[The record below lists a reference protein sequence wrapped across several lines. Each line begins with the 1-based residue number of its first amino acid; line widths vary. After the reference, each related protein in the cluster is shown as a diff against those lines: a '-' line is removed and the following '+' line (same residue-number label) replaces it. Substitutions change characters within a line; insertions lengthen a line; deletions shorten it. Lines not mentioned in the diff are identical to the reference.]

1 MWLGVFGLGVL
12 AAPRCG
18 LAEALGVWHGFDI
31 RWDTTLRVS
40 LGLRT
45 EAADPALLANI
56 NADDGDRAFRPGL
69 MSERVDVVTEMTA
82 QRGAFGLDVS
92 AQGWYDAA
100 YNTASANTSPA
111 TFNPLASSNRGF
123 PGDVRDLMGRQAE
136 VLNAFMKD
144 TVQAGDVPVT
154 LAVGRQTLLWGES
167 LLFPENGIAAAQAP
181 VDEIKSLA
189 SPLAEARELYLPVG
203 QIVVR
208 AAPGGGFSLE
218 AYDQFEWRPNRLPG
232 VGSFFSTS
240 DILDVGGERFLA
252 TDGLPAL
259 YRAADTMPH
268 GLGQFGVAL
277 RRTGGGLDWGVYA
290 LRADSRSPTAVF
302 YPQAQ
307 RYKLDYARG
316 LEVFGASASGYA
328 GDANVAGELSV
339 HRNTPLDAT
348 TSAAATGSLGA
359 GYGGGVIK
367 GIYASPGGAARRA
380 TRPAD
385 FGTSLNGQ
393 VSVQAQVP
401 PGWFCDGASL
411 AAEIAGNVLAEGVTP
426 ARRTRF
432 AAAARAVF
440 TPQYFHVLPGL
451 DISVPA
457 GFGLGVIGRSP
468 VDASQ
473 NAGAGFVSVGVIG
486 VFRSAWQGA
495 VNFTHFAGGGGKQPL
510 ADRDFATVSVT
521 RSF

>member
-1 MWLGVFGLGVL
+1 V
-12 AAPRCG
+12 
-18 LAEALGVWHGFDI
+18 
-31 RWDTTLRVS
+31 
-40 LGLRT
+40 RT
-45 EAADPALLANI
+45 ESPDRSLLANI

-69 MSERVDVVTEMTA
+69 VSERVDMVTELSA
-82 QRGAFGLDVS
+82 QRGALGFDVS

-100 YNTASANTSPA
+100 YNTDSANTSPA
-111 TFNPLASSNRGF
+111 TFNPITSSNRGF

-136 VLNAFMKD
+136 VLNAFVKD

-154 LAVGRQTLLWGES
+154 VAVGRQTLLWGES

-218 AYDQFEWRPNRLPG
+218 AYDQVEWRPNRLPG

-240 DILDVGGERFLA
+240 DIQDIGGERFLA
-252 TDGLPAL
+252 ADGLPTM
-259 YRAADTMPH
+259 YRGAGNVPH
-268 GLGQFGVAL
+268 GLGQFGLAL
-277 RRTGGGLDWGVYA
+277 RQTGGGLDWGVYA
-290 LRADSRSPTAVF
+290 LRADARSPTAAF

-307 RYKLDYARG
+307 RYNLEYARG
-316 LEVFGASASGYA
+316 IEVFGLSASGYA
-328 GDANVAGELSV
+328 GDANVAAEFSV

-348 TSAAATGSLGA
+348 TSLAATGSLGA

-367 GIYASPGGAARRA
+367 GAYASLDGAARQVV
-380 TRPAD
+380 RPID
-385 FGTSLNGQ
+385 FGTSVNGQ

-401 PGWFCDGASL
+401 PGWACDGASL
-411 AAEIAGNVLAEGVTP
+411 AAELAGNVLAGGETP
-426 ARRTRF
+426 AGRTRF
-432 AAAARAVF
+432 AAAARVVF
-440 TPQYFHVLPGL
+440 TPQYFQVLPAL

-457 GFGLGVIGRSP
+457 GFGLGLVGRSP

-473 NAGAGFVSVGVIG
+473 NAGAGFVSVGVVG
-486 VFRSAWQGA
+486 VFYVSWQA
-495 VNFTHFAGGGGKQPL
+495 EVNFTHFVGGGGQQPL